1 MKFYKELLQEM
12 VYEDRMDLEDGE
24 YGFEGP
30 AVIKNVQKEIVDTS
44 RWSVIYDQILSVTQG
59 DVTKFYRAGW
69 SEGATENQDERPYEY
84 EDDEI
89 ELSEVFPVVK
99 SIVVYE

>member
-30 AVIKNVQKEIVDTS
+30 TVIKSVHKEIVDTS
-44 RWSVIYDQILSVTQG
+44 RWSVIYDQIISVTQG
-59 DVTKFYRAGW
+59 DVTKFYSAGW
-69 SEGATENQDERPYEY
+69 SEGATENQDESPYEY